1 MACQNQSVVMKVST
15 WEHSYRVSY
24 VNKLEGFL
32 SGALR
37 AVLCGMGYRVL
48 REIRRECIGGG
59 WRVSIR
65 CRAQSK

>member
-37 AVLCGMGYRVL
+37 AVLCGISSPKRDK
-48 REIRRECIGGG
+48 EECIGGG

-65 CRAQSK
+65 CRAQSR